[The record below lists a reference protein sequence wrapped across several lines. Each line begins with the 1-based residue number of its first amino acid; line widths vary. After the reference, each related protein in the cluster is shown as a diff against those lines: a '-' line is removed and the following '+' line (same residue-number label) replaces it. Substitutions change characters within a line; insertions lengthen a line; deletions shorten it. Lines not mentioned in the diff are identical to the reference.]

1 MSTCSN
7 GYEKYGHLFSDREIT
22 EEFLSEVNHRFYEHG
37 DDAGCFIEKY
47 PGVWESH
54 YLCTSRGRDAFTSTH
69 NVLREFFNNEDAA
82 VITGAISKENRAARL
97 FTRKV
102 GFTSLGFIT
111 YPEGDY
117 ELFILT
123 KKDYLN
129 G

>member
-1 MSTCSN
+1 MCSD
-7 GYEKYGHLFSDREIT
+7 GYEKYGHLFSDEGITREY
-22 EEFLSEVNHRFYEHG
+22 LSEVKHRFYEAG
-37 DDAGCFIEKY
+37 NDAGCFIEKY

-54 YLCTSRGRDAFTSTH
+54 YLCTSRGREALSATH
-69 NVLREFFNNEDAA
+69 AVLREFFTNEDAA
-82 VITGAISKENRAARL
+82 LITGVIRTENRPAKL

-102 GFTSLGFIT
+102 GFTSLGVVS